1 MRTTCIYGV
10 LALSELGGYR
20 GRNRITCP
28 LPNGEPYGR
37 SSDALPSSAI
47 AATETLKSPPDA
59 SAGLSPALRPELNQ
73 ITLSKT
79 GSFRPAEPDHFAT
92 IEVWAALAA
101 KDVGAKRDFRPEP
114 ILAT

>member
-1 MRTTCIYGV
+1 
-10 LALSELGGYR
+10 LSVAER
-20 GRNRITCP
+20 RA
-28 LPNGEPYGR
+28 PYGR

-59 SAGLSPALRPELNQ
+59 SAGLSPALRPEPNQ

-79 GSFRPAEPDHFAT
+79 GSFRPEEPDHFAT
-92 IEVWAALAA
+92 IEEVWAALAA